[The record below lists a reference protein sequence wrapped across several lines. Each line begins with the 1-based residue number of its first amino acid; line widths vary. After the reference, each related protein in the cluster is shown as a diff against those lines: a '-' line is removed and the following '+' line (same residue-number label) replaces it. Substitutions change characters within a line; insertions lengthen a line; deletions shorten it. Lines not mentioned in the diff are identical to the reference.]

1 MPPRRTSPRARAR
14 PEASSSVSAST
25 STTAC
30 ATTTAEPSCSPPPL
44 IRANSAPAE
53 LQLPSDQQPGQPALG
68 CIKRRYTF
76 FVGLAVGVLAPVSIW
91 RAELS
96 AGVSLG
102 VGHVANYTNLSVG
115 DSLNYLNYEQVV
127 AGTSP
132 SPDPS
137 LGPSPSPS
145 PSLILIPTLSVAL
158 MLQMLVRLIHQ
169 IMITQSPNDGSC
181 SCPWPPI
188 TFVVVCRSAMAASFS
203 EGLATTAVLV
213 GFTRTG
219 VR

>member
-1 MPPRRTSPRARAR
+1 MRGTRPLLRRKILKFLASLPIRFALRTDCRRRMPPRRTSPRARAR

-145 PSLILIPTLSVAL
+145 PSL
-158 MLQMLVRLIHQ
+158 
-169 IMITQSPNDGSC
+169 SPSPSPKLDPLTWGRRWC
-181 SCPWPPI
+181 
-188 TFVVVCRSAMAASFS
+188 
-203 EGLATTAVLV
+203 G
-213 GFTRTG
+213 
-219 VR
+219 